1 MQMQNEK
8 FYISKTVSKNAERAF
23 IKDDNLNEVIAEVLL
38 QEEKGI
44 VVDKNLLMLVR
55 RCIE

>member
-1 MQMQNEK
+1 MQNEK